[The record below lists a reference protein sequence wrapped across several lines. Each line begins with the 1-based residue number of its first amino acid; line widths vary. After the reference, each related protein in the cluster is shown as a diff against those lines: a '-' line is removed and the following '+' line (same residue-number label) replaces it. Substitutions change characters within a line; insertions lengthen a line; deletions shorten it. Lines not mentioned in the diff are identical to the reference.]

1 MVNIKNLNLGIIGLF
16 TILLLTLTIT
26 ELQKSF
32 ESFGPLLI
40 STIILIIYFTFLCKS
55 KIDYKGWIKASF
67 ITNILG
73 FIHMLLSGSL
83 IIIGYLN
90 NYPTY
95 DYGQRELTFAISM
108 GVGLFVSEI
117 LLLIGLIL
125 YLIGFITSK
134 TGSPLFL
141 KK

>member
-26 ELQKSF
+26 ELEKSF

-40 STIILIIYFTFLCKS
+40 VTIILIIYFTFLCKS

-134 TGSPLFL
+134 IRTKS
-141 KK
+141 

>member
-26 ELQKSF
+26 ELEKSF

-40 STIILIIYFTFLCKS
+40 VTIILIIYFTFLCKS

-73 FIHMLLSGSL
+73 FISMLLIGSL
-83 IIIGYLN
+83 SIIGYLN
-90 NYPTY
+90 CPTY
-95 DYGQRELTFAISM
+95 DYSERALSFAISI
-108 GVGLFVSEI
+108 GIGLIISGIF
-117 LLLIGLIL
+117 LLIGLIL

>member
-83 IIIGYLN
+83 SIIGYLN
-90 NYPTY
+90 CPTY
-95 DYGQRELTFAISM
+95 DYGQRELSFAISI
-108 GVGLFVSEI
+108 GIGLIISGIF
-117 LLLIGLIL
+117 LLIGLIL